1 VLSILTVTSPFF
13 LLVLAGY
20 VAIRTTLLPL
30 SAINGLNTFVLYFA
44 LPCMLFR
51 YGSNTPIEQ
60 LLNLPLAAVY
70 LLCSL
75 LLVAIAIVISR
86 RQQLDWNNTALGAL
100 VATFPNT
107 GYMGAPLLLTIIGA
121 SAAGPVI
128 VTIFIDIVI
137 ISSLCVGLSRITPDN
152 DQAFI
157 ASIQQSFK
165 GMVSN
170 PMPWAICL
178 GVLASGFDAQLPAIF
193 ESTVGLLGNA
203 ASPTALF
210 TIGAVLARSA
220 MQSKIDGH
228 APPIETAIYAIVAIK
243 LLAHPAI
250 IALGFAIANELGAGI
265 DPAAI
270 AVVVLLGALP
280 SASNVTLLA
289 ERFGADAGRIAKIVL
304 ITTTLAFFSFPAFV
318 SVLHPS

>member
-1 VLSILTVTSPFF
+1 
-13 LLVLAGY
+13 
-20 VAIRTTLLPL
+20 
-30 SAINGLNTFVLYFA
+30 
-44 LPCMLFR
+44 MLFR

-60 LLNLPLAAVY
+60 LLNFPLAGVY
-70 LLCSL
+70 LACSL
-75 LLVAIAIVISR
+75 ALVAVAITISR
-86 RQQLDWNNTALGAL
+86 RQGLDWNNTALGAL

-107 GYMGAPLLLTIIGA
+107 GYMGAPLLLAIIGA
-121 SAAGPVI
+121 SASGPVI

-137 ISSLCVGLSRITPDN
+137 VSSLCVGLSRITPDN
-152 DQAFI
+152 NQAFI
-157 ASIQQSFK
+157 ASIEQSFK
-165 GMVSN
+165 RMASN

-178 GVLASGFDAQLPAIF
+178 GALASGFDTRLPVIF

-220 MQSKIDGH
+220 MQSKVEGL
-228 APPIETAIYAIVAIK
+228 APPIETTIYSIVVIK
-243 LLAHPAI
+243 LLGHPAI
-250 IALGFAIANELGAGI
+250 IAIGFYLANLLGAGI
-265 DPAAI
+265 DPGAI
-270 AVVVLLGALP
+270 AIVVLLGALP
-280 SASNVTLLA
+280 SASNVTMLA

>member
-1 VLSILTVTSPFF
+1 
-13 LLVLAGY
+13 
-20 VAIRTTLLPL
+20 
-30 SAINGLNTFVLYFA
+30 
-44 LPCMLFR
+44 
-51 YGSNTPIEQ
+51 
-60 LLNLPLAAVY
+60 
-70 LLCSL
+70 
-75 LLVAIAIVISR
+75 
-86 RQQLDWNNTALGAL
+86 
-100 VATFPNT
+100 
-107 GYMGAPLLLTIIGA
+107 
-121 SAAGPVI
+121 
-128 VTIFIDIVI
+128 VI

-220 MQSKIDGH
+220 MQSKIDGQ
-228 APPIETAIYAIVAIK
+228 APPIETAIYSIVAIK

>member
-1 VLSILTVTSPFF
+1 MLSILTVTSPFF
-13 LLVLAGY
+13 LLILTGY

-30 SAINGLNTFVLYFA
+30 SAITGLNTFVLYFA

-51 YGSNTPIEQ
+51 YGSNTPVEQ

-75 LLVAIAIVISR
+75 LLVAIAIMISR

-107 GYMGAPLLLTIIGA
+107 GYMGAPLLLTLIGA

-152 DQAFI
+152 GQAFI
-157 ASIQQSFK
+157 ASIRQSFR

-178 GVLASGFDAQLPAIF
+178 GVLASGFNAKLPAIF

-220 MQSKIDGH
+220 MHSTIDRQT
-228 APPIETAIYAIVAIK
+228 PPIETAIYSIVAIK

-265 DPAAI
+265 DPATI
-270 AVVVLLGALP
+270 TIVVLLGALP